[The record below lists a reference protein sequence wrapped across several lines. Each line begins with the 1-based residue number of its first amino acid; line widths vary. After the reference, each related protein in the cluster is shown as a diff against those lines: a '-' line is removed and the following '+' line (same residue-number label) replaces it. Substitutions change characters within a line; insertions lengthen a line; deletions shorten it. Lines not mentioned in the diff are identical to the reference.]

1 MAAPKRRETNSRWRF
16 GGETCTSGR
25 IEVVLHCTLR
35 CSRGCC
41 RFQGEATGRK
51 QQAQPQDPHYTRV
64 THSTDSRDALR
75 LTTDYLPRARPA
87 AWRTLPQTHLEFLF
101 YFLRS
106 FCRRTPPL
114 FTRVPHHAEARGFR
128 SLLALFNQDQLCCRE
143 EEVLMGKGRPGNYT
157 TIQQFRSGL
166 MISDQYS

>member
-1 MAAPKRRETNSRWRF
+1 MAAPKRLETNSSWRF

-25 IEVVLHCTLR
+25 IEVVLVCTLR
-35 CSRGCC
+35 CSSGCC
-41 RFQGEATGRK
+41 RFQGEATGRE
-51 QQAQPQDPHYTRV
+51 QQAQPQDPHLTRV
-64 THSTDSRDALR
+64 THSTVRTTDSRDALR

-128 SLLALFNQDQLCCRE
+128 TLLALFNQDQLCCRAPTAIGIRRGGGFN
-143 EEVLMGKGRPGNYT
+143 GKRQAG
-157 TIQQFRSGL
+157 
-166 MISDQYS
+166 